1 MCGIA
6 GFYQPD
12 FNYNNNPIYL
22 ERIKDMRDSIKHRGP
37 DDDGLFLKPH
47 VYFAHTRLS
56 IIDLNSGHQP
66 MTAKHFGKSATI
78 TYNGEIYNFKELK
91 NELEDKGMHF
101 KTSSDT
107 EVILNGYL
115 LYGED
120 FFSKLN
126 GIFAFAIYDHRN
138 NNTIIARDH
147 LGVKPLFFAKM
158 ASSFIFASEPKA
170 LIAFGLLP
178 RLNDDSF
185 KLLFGVG
192 PAVPEGKTPY
202 CGIEELV
209 PGTFMKISPRNNG
222 SGYKILSHYFWKLSA
237 KIIDDNY
244 ETALEKTSNLIE
256 DSVKKQMLSDIP
268 ICTFLSGGLDSSLV
282 SSICAREMNNSNITY
297 SAQSTNTNSANQLL
311 TFSFDFKDNDKNF
324 VANDFQSTLD
334 RPFVDIMKEYI
345 GSNHCYLEAE
355 NEIMADYLLK
365 AVDAHDIPCM
375 ADVESSLLYFC
386 SLVVNKSKVALT
398 GECADEIFGGYPW
411 FHKEEMLTKG
421 NFPWS
426 NDFSARTAFLSDDV
440 IDKLDL
446 ENYSKELYLSTMAHA
461 PVSNYSEDDNNL
473 QRLTYLNIKWFMATL
488 LSRMDRTSMYWGL
501 EARVPFADYR
511 ILEYTYNLP
520 RKYKFKNGK
529 PKEILIESA
538 RIKNLLPSSVLDRKK
553 NPYPKTY
560 DKKYEELLTSR
571 LRDIL
576 ADKNSPLYDF
586 IDEVK
591 VNKYLS
597 SIKDYGK
604 PWYGQLMAGPQLIGY
619 YIQLDYW
626 LKKCYY

>member
-12 FNYNNNPIYL
+12 FNYNNNPLYL
-22 ERIKDMRDSIKHRGP
+22 ERIENMRDSIKHRGP
-37 DDDGLFLKPH
+37 DDDGLFMNPH

-56 IIDLNSGHQP
+56 IIDLDSGHQP
-66 MTAKHFGKSATI
+66 MTSKYYGKTATI
-78 TYNGEIYNFKELK
+78 TYNGEIYNFIELKKELI
-91 NELEDKGMHF
+91 EKGMTF
-101 KTSSDT
+101 STSSDT

-120 FFSKLN
+120 FFKKLN
-126 GIFAFAIYDHRN
+126 GIFAFAIYDHRDDS
-138 NNTIIARDH
+138 IIIVRDH

-170 LIAFGLLP
+170 LFAYGLLP

-185 KLLFGVG
+185 KMIFGVG

-202 CGIEELV
+202 CGIEELI
-209 PGTFMKISPRNNG
+209 PGTFLKVAPKNSG
-222 SGYKILSHYFWKLSA
+222 TGYKILSHYYWKLDA
-237 KIIDDNY
+237 DIIDDDY
-244 ETALEKTSNLIE
+244 DTAIEKTGQLVENSI
-256 DSVKKQMLSDIP
+256 KRQMISDIP

-282 SSICAREMNNSNITY
+282 SSVCANELSK
-297 SAQSTNTNSANQLL
+297 NTNISSEDNRLL

-324 VANDFQSTLD
+324 IANDFQNTLD
-334 RPFVDIMKEYI
+334 GPFVDIMKSYI
-345 GSNHCYLEAE
+345 NSNHNYLEAQ
-355 NEIMADYLLK
+355 NEVMADYLKK

-386 SLVVNKSKVALT
+386 SLVVKKSKVALT

-411 FHKEEMLTKG
+411 FHKEELMNTDD
-421 NFPWS
+421 FPWS
-426 NDFSARTAFLSDDV
+426 LDFPARTAFLCDNIV
-440 IDKLDL
+440 EKLDL
-446 ENYSKELYLSTMAHA
+446 KNYSKELFKNTMAAA
-461 PVSNYSEDDNNL
+461 PVSNYSEADNSL

-488 LSRMDRTSMYWGL
+488 LSRMDRTSMFWGL
-501 EARVPFADYR
+501 EARVPFADYK

-520 RKYKFKNGK
+520 RKYKFHSNK
-529 PKEILIESA
+529 PKELLIEST
-538 RIKNLLPSSVLDRKK
+538 RRRNLLPESILNRKK

-560 DKKYEELLTSR
+560 DKKYESLLISQ
-571 LRDIL
+571 LNEIL
-576 ADKNSPLYDF
+576 SDRNSPLYDF
-586 IDEVK
+586 IDTDK

-626 LKKCYY
+626 LRKCYY